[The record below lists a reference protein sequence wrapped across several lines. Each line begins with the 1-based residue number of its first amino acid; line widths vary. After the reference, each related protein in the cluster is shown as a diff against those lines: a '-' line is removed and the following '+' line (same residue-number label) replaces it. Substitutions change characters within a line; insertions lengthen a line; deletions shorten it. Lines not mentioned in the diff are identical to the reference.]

1 MSLSASQI
9 DKISRQIYS
18 QFPEI
23 RDARPLIQGRAG
35 AKSAAAGAADQYVLT
50 FRGSGHGPGGQ
61 TINRIV
67 RVVADERGKVL
78 KVSTSR

>member
-1 MSLSASQI
+1 MGLSSSQI
-9 DKISRQIYS
+9 DSISSQIYR

-23 RDARPLIQGRAG
+23 RDARPNVQNQPG
-35 AKSAAAGAADQYVLT
+35 AKSAASGGPGRYVLT
-50 FRGSGHGPGGQ
+50 FKGSGHGPGGQ

-67 RVVADERGKVL
+67 RVVADDRGKVL

>member
-1 MSLSASQI
+1 MALSSGQI
-9 DKISRQIYS
+9 DSISRQIYR

-23 RDARPLIQGRAG
+23 KDTRPSVQNQAG
-35 AKSAAAGAADQYVLT
+35 AKLAGHTGSEQFVLT
-50 FRGSGHGPGGQ
+50 FQGRGQGPGGR

-67 RVVADERGKVL
+67 RVVADDRGKVL

>member
-1 MSLSASQI
+1 MALSPSQI
-9 DKISRQIYS
+9 DGISRQIYR

-23 RDARPLIQGRAG
+23 RDARPMVQNQAG
-35 AKSAAAGAADQYVLT
+35 AKSAGHSGSDQYVLT
-50 FRGSGHGPGGQ
+50 FQGSGQGPGGR

-67 RVVADERGKVL
+67 RVVADDRGKVL

>member
-1 MSLSASQI
+1 MALTASQI
-9 DKISRQIYS
+9 DSISRQIYS

-23 RDARPLIQGRAG
+23 RDARPMVKGQAG
-35 AKSAAAGAADQYVLT
+35 AKSTGAAAEQYVLT

>member
-1 MSLSASQI
+1 MGLTSSQI
-9 DKISRQIYS
+9 DSISRQIYR

-23 RDARPLIQGRAG
+23 RDARPMIQNQVG
-35 AKSAAAGAADQYVLT
+35 AKAAGFSGSDQYLLT
-50 FRGSGHGPGGQ
+50 FRGSGQGPGGR

-67 RVVADERGKVL
+67 RVVANDRGKVL

>member
-1 MSLSASQI
+1 MALSSSQI
-9 DKISRQIYS
+9 ESISRQIYR

-23 RDARPLIQGRAG
+23 RDARPMVQNQPG
-35 AKSAAAGAADQYVLT
+35 AKSAGLSGAEQYLLT
-50 FRGSGHGPGGQ
+50 FRGSGQGPGGR

-67 RVVADERGKVL
+67 RVVANDRGKVL

>member
-1 MSLSASQI
+1 MPLNSSQI
-9 DKISRQIYS
+9 DAISRQVYR

-23 RDARPLIQGRAG
+23 RDTRPMVQSQAG
-35 AKSAAAGAADQYVLT
+35 AKTAGPNSREQYLLT
-50 FRGSGHGPGGQ
+50 FRGSGLGPGGR
-61 TINRIV
+61 TIGRIV

>member
-1 MSLSASQI
+1 MALSATQI
-9 DKISRQIYS
+9 DSISRQVYR

-23 RDARPLIQGRAG
+23 RDARPSVHNQAG
-35 AKSAAAGAADQYVLT
+35 AKSAGIGGSNQYVLT
-50 FRGSGHGPGGQ
+50 FRGAGRGPGGR

-67 RVVADERGKVL
+67 RVVADDRGKVL